1 MVWAWMMWRIRNREG
16 SRRCSDIRHPAG
28 GWTSPHG
35 AVYVMTLCTKRT
47 EYQYGPSSSTP
58 IKNMVSDGGLLMVR
72 HNWTREE
79 DLAVLYAK
87 LTHGN
92 AFRLH
97 PDLLNLSVAM
107 GRSTSSLLMRKANF
121 DSLDPSVPSSGLSN
135 AAKLTRE
142 VWDEY
147 QKRPVQIATEAHRVY
162 LKLLSTRTSPG
173 T

>member
-1 MVWAWMMWRIRNREG
+1 MA
-16 SRRCSDIRHPAG
+16 
-28 GWTSPHG
+28 
-35 AVYVMTLCTKRT
+35 
-47 EYQYGPSSSTP
+47 
-58 IKNMVSDGGLLMVR
+58 R

-87 LTHGN
+87 LTHGV

-97 PDLLNLSVAM
+97 SDLWNLSVAM

-121 DSLDPSVPSSGLSN
+121 ASFDPSVPSSGLSN

>member
-1 MVWAWMMWRIRNREG
+1 MA
-16 SRRCSDIRHPAG
+16 
-28 GWTSPHG
+28 
-35 AVYVMTLCTKRT
+35 
-47 EYQYGPSSSTP
+47 
-58 IKNMVSDGGLLMVR
+58 R

-79 DLAVLYAK
+79 DLAVLCAK
-87 LTHGN
+87 LTHGV

-97 PDLLNLSVAM
+97 PDLWNLSVAM

-147 QKRPVQIATEAHRVY
+147 QKRPVQIATEAHCVC